1 MIQIIP
7 ISQYSNDEPI
17 ATLPPEL
24 FPYTAGFSYKLL
36 QLIAAIYA
44 KDPSFQSFPVSEEGL
59 FIVQKNKQII
69 GFGSV
74 ITSPNMP
81 PTAGIAV
88 LNNCFLIP
96 TERQK
101 GYGTQLFK
109 HLRQYAA
116 LHFGLLQLNKDCPLW
131 NQVDGGYIDLE

>member
-7 ISQYSNDEPI
+7 IDQFSSEKAID
-17 ATLPPEL
+17 TLPNGL
-24 FPYTAGFSYKLL
+24 LPYVAGFSYELL
-36 QLIAAIYA
+36 QLIASIHA
-44 KDPSFQSFPVSEEGL
+44 KDPSFQAYPISEEGL
-59 FIVQKNKQII
+59 FIIQKNKQII

-74 ITSPNMP
+74 IASPDIP
-81 PTAGIAV
+81 PTGGIGA
-88 LNNCFLIP
+88 LNNCFVIP

-116 LHFGLLQLNKDCPLW
+116 LHFGLLQINKDCPLW
-131 NQVDGGYIDLE
+131 HQVDGYIELE